1 MPFGELNLKLINI
14 YYYQK
19 IYERVI
25 NLKKRYI
32 VAIIALGE
40 AGMFALG
47 AVFFLG
53 VSTWFLSGVLASL
66 KLSFAYKAPVFIFVT
81 GLIALS
87 VFVLAVLIKAITA
100 STRFIDVFD
109 KDL

>member
-1 MPFGELNLKLINI
+1 M
-14 YYYQK
+14 
-19 IYERVI
+19 I
-25 NLKKRYI
+25 NLKKKYI

-40 AGMFALG
+40 AGMFAIG

-66 KLSFAYKAPVFIFVT
+66 KLSIAYKVPVFIFVT
-81 GLIALS
+81 GIITLS
-87 VFVLAVLIKAITA
+87 VFILAVLIKAITA
-100 STRFIDVFD
+100 SKRFIDVFD